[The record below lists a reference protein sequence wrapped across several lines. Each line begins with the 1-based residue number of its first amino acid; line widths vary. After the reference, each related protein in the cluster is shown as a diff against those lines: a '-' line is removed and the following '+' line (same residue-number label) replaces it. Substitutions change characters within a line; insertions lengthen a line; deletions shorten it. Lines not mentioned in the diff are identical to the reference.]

1 MASTPLDQTSFMYDV
16 IRRND
21 DELARRERFVERDL
35 GSEEGRGADR
45 ANPLLIREAS
55 RLRKMLTAFVSG
67 AAGFV
72 VTTPSSLHIVPVASP
87 RCTSAHAM
95 AVSEPPEAKT
105 TRPWQRSQA
114 LLDEAAAKRAAFEAL
129 SAKSVDDTKEQ
140 RVAEDAAAKRAAF
153 EAQVAAE
160 KEKKAVIAEE
170 MKAKG
175 FTIVEAKPEPEPE
188 PEPEVE
194 KPVKKRGGFSL
205 NFGFGGKKTVEAPQ
219 EVAEVK
225 PAAVAKPPTPKPAAP
240 PAAKAAKPAP
250 TPAAVEE
257 TQSEGET
264 PARAFERIMAPFYI
278 PPAVAKA
285 RPELVEKYKSGK

>member
-1 MASTPLDQTSFMYDV
+1 MNWLVEKGSWNV
-16 IRRND
+16 IWA
-21 DELARRERFVERDL
+21 ARRV
-35 GSEEGRGADR
+35 AAPI

-55 RLRKMLTAFVSG
+55 RLRKMLAAFVSG

-105 TRPWQRSQA
+105 TRPWQQRQA

-140 RVAEDAAAKRAAF
+140 RVAEEAAAKRAAF

-188 PEPEVE
+188 PEPE
-194 KPVKKRGGFSL
+194 
-205 NFGFGGKKTVEAPQ
+205 GKKDTDVQVLAH
-219 EVAEVK
+219 A
-225 PAAVAKPPTPKPAAP
+225 
-240 PAAKAAKPAP
+240 
-250 TPAAVEE
+250 
-257 TQSEGET
+257 
-264 PARAFERIMAPFYI
+264 
-278 PPAVAKA
+278 
-285 RPELVEKYKSGK
+285 LVERMKLDEINVLLGQHQLPVEGNKADKLARLLPCVTVQSVLRVVNP